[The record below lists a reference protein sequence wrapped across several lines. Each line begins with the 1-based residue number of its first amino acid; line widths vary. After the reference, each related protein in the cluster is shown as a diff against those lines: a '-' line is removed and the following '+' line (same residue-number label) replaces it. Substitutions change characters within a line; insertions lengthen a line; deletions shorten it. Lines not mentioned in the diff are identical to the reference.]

1 MTHLA
6 DSVILL
12 LAILLLVAVF
22 STKFSTRFGMPSL
35 VLFIAAGMALNHFVY
50 FNNASIT
57 QIAGIFALVVILF
70 EGGMQTNM
78 KDIRPIIAPALSLA
92 TVGVVLT
99 TAIVGLFARFILD
112 VSWAESF
119 LFGAIVG
126 STDAAAV
133 FSVLG
138 GKNIDK
144 RLTSTLEA
152 ESGSNDPMAVF
163 LTVSLIEWISHPETA
178 IWTLLLSF
186 VWEMG
191 IGLVLGAALGKLA
204 VGFINKI
211 NLDSTGLYPVLAI
224 GFAVLTYGLAAS
236 VHASGLLAVY
246 IMGLTLGNSELM
258 YHRTIMNFNHGFA
271 WMMQIA
277 MFVLLGLLVFPQEL
291 PAIAWD
297 GLLLSIILMVVA
309 RPAGVLLSLLFSR
322 FSFRE
327 KTLISWAGLRGA
339 VPIVL
344 ATYPLLAGLEHG
356 RLFFNVV
363 FFVVLTSAV
372 IQGTT
377 ISPLAMRL
385 KLVGKDEAAQPSL
398 MELVALGTTDSEFNH
413 IRIEPSMPVAGTP
426 IERLGLPEDILF
438 TAIIRGK
445 NIIAPHG
452 STILQPG
459 DTVYV
464 LSPKA
469 RREEMRAFFRSG
481 KGKAAETN
489 ILPM

>member
-1 MTHLA
+1 MTHFA
-6 DSVILL
+6 DQIILL
-12 LAILLLVAVF
+12 LAVLLLISVF
-22 STKFSTRFGMPSL
+22 STKFSTRFGMPAL
-35 VLFIAAGMALNHFVY
+35 VLFIAAGMVLSHFVY
-50 FNNASIT
+50 FNNAALT

-70 EGGMQTNM
+70 EGGMQTSM
-78 KDIRPIIAPALSLA
+78 KDIRPVMKPALSLA
-92 TVGVVLT
+92 TLGVLVT
-99 TAIVGLFARFILD
+99 TAVIGIFVRFVLG
-112 VSWAESF
+112 VPWAESF

-163 LTVSLIEWISHPETA
+163 LTVSLIEWVQHPDTA
-178 IWTLLLSF
+178 VWSLVLSF
-186 VWEMG
+186 IWEMG
-191 IGLVLGAALGKLA
+191 VGLLVGIGVGKLA
-204 VGFINKI
+204 VLLINRI
-211 NLDSTGLYPVLAI
+211 NLTSTGLYPVLAV
-224 GFAVLTYGLAAS
+224 GFAVLTYGVSAM
-236 VHASGLLAVY
+236 VHSSGLLAVY
-246 IMGLTLGNSELM
+246 VMGLVLGNSELM

-277 MFVLLGLLVFPQEL
+277 MFILLGLLVFPREL
-291 PAIAWD
+291 AAVAWQ
-297 GLLLSIILMVVA
+297 GLLLSVILMVVA
-309 RPAGVLLSLLFSR
+309 RPAGVFLSLLFSR
-322 FSFRE
+322 FTLRE

-344 ATYPLLAGLEHG
+344 ATYPLLAGLPHG

-385 KLVGKDEAAQPSL
+385 RLVGGEEAQPSL
-398 MELVALGTTDSEFNH
+398 MELVALGKTDSEFNH
-413 IRIEPSMPVAGTP
+413 IGIEGHMPIAGRQ
-426 IERLGLPEDILF
+426 IAEIGLPDDILF
-438 TAIIRGK
+438 TAIIRNK
-445 NIIAPHG
+445 SIVTPHG
-452 STILQPG
+452 STVIEPG

-464 LSPKA
+464 LSPKSK
-469 RREEMRAFFRSG
+469 REEMRDIFRSG
-481 KGKAAETN
+481 KGRAAETH
-489 ILPM
+489 ISSV